1 MSKEAKTTKP
11 KKEKDVKA
19 PKGEEISKAGS
30 VPIESEPKPG
40 TISGAEAIS
49 PTPEL
54 SETPVV
60 DGEQANAPVEVEAPI
75 LTATDI
81 VAMAMDDLRATR
93 GKITENL
100 KALGN
105 IEDAIEA
112 CVREQVDL
120 PQDIQLSALC
130 GISSGTVIKVDKQN
144 LDCVLLG
151 QAKGQLVKRDGEVVL
166 VIHKRT
172 RVVKKDE

>member
-40 TISGAEAIS
+40 TI
-49 PTPEL
+49 
-54 SETPVV
+54 
-60 DGEQANAPVEVEAPI
+60 
-75 LTATDI
+75 DI